1 MKIIK
6 KVRSGLSIWRH
17 KGFGGLKATL
27 ARKVLSSQGSTAMW
41 GAYQAEAAALVEQ
54 FDFSEEDLVAS
65 NKVQS
70 GHAGDL
76 KIKNVTW
83 FIPDFQHAY
92 YGGMHTIL
100 RFADFMTREFGVTNQ
115 FAVVGTFDTNELAAK
130 ITEAFPALKDAKVCR
145 VDIKGNMNVLAPTDA
160 SIATLWST
168 AYASLKFNDVK
179 RKFYFIQDY
188 EPLFYPAGS
197 TQAQVEATYK
207 FGFYGLCN
215 TLPLRQIYQ
224 EQYQGQATSFN
235 PCVDTNVFNATN
247 RADHQQVEPWKV
259 FFYARP
265 EHPRNGFE
273 LGAAALR
280 KLKHRLGDHVQI
292 FSAGDSWDPK
302 SYGLQGVV
310 DNLGLIPYEKTG
322 QLYRSCDAGLV
333 MMFTRHPSYLPFEMM
348 ACGCSVVSNRNPWT
362 EWFLK
367 DGQNCYL
374 SEASATSIADTLE
387 EVLSNDA
394 LRNRLSLQAIQNITE
409 NFSNWDAEFQK
420 LLNWMGAAKEG

>member
-1 MKIIK
+1 MK
-6 KVRSGLSIWRH
+6 KVRSGISIWR
-17 KGFGGLKATL
+17 KQGFGGLKSAL
-27 ARKVLSSQGSTAMW
+27 ARKVLSNQGSTAMW
-41 GAYQAEAAALVEQ
+41 QAYKAEAAALAEH
-54 FDFSEEDLVAS
+54 FDFSSEDLIS
-65 NKVQS
+65 SYKVQS
-70 GHAGDL
+70 GHAGEL
-76 KIKNVTW
+76 KIQSVTW

-100 RFADFMTREFGVTNQ
+100 RFADFMTREYGVTNQ
-115 FAVVGTFDTNELAAK
+115 FALVGTFDTEELSAK
-130 ITEAFPALKDAKVCR
+130 ISEAFPALQAAKVCK
-145 VDIKGNMNVLAPTDA
+145 VDIISSMNELAPMDA

-215 TLPLRQIYQ
+215 TPPLRQIYQ
-224 EQYQGQATSFN
+224 EQYKGQATSFN
-235 PCVDTNVFNATN
+235 PCVDSKVFNTIN
-247 RADHQQVEPWKV
+247 REVHHHGAPWRV

-273 LGAAALR
+273 LCAVGLR
-280 KLKHRLGDHVQI
+280 KLKHRLGDQVQI
-292 FSAGDSWDPK
+292 LSAGDSWDPK
-302 SYGLQGVV
+302 AYGLQGVV

-322 QLYRSCDAGLV
+322 DVYRSCDAGLV

-348 ACGCSVVSNRNPWT
+348 ACGCGVVSNRNPWT
-362 EWFLK
+362 EWFLR

-374 SEASATSIADTLE
+374 ADSSATSIADTLE
-387 EVLSNDA
+387 EA
-394 LRNRLSLQAIQNITE
+394 LINESLRATITTRASQE
-409 NFSNWDAEFQK
+409 ITQHYSDWHAEFK
-420 LLNWMGAAKEG
+420 KVFAWMSSNKSD